1 MKGRKLCFPAFLRE
15 NISRFMFSDMDGW
28 YKSHLAFILPICFVC
43 YALDCDLTKIRGKQL
58 DLMMD
63 AAGEG
68 YAMLAALGCPVLPGG
83 VKKPLR
89 RDGRNCGEHC
99 NNGKWS
105 LVKMI

>member
-68 YAMLAALGCPVLPGG
+68 YAMLAALGWPVLPGG
-83 VKKPLR
+83 SEKAFAPGWEELR
-89 RDGRNCGEHC
+89 RA
-99 NNGKWS
+99 
-105 LVKMI
+105 L